1 MKQVFFAEPMEESLT
16 IGKELY
22 EVVRVGNDGKRKK
35 TAYRNLAKEAAE
47 EKARELNK
55 EYNNQI

>member
-1 MKQVFFAEPMEESLT
+1 MKQVFYAEPMEENLT

-22 EVVRVGNDGKRKK
+22 EVVRVGNDGKRQK
-35 TAYRNLAKEAAE
+35 TDYRYLTRAAAE
-47 EKARELNK
+47 DKARELNE

>member
-22 EVVRVGNDGKRKK
+22 EVIRVGNEGKRQK
-35 TAYRNLAKEAAE
+35 TDYRSLTRAAAE
-47 EKARELNK
+47 EKARELNE

>member
-1 MKQVFFAEPMEESLT
+1 MQQVFFAEPMEESLT

-22 EVVRVGNDGKRKK
+22 EVVRVGNDAKRKK

-55 EYNNQI
+55 EFNNQI